1 MSDPYLD
8 HTDAGLG
15 RCEPCDRC
23 VERITADLRA
33 QVAEWAT
40 LPAQVLAL
48 RDQLRAA
55 EGRAEAAEV
64 AMQSMSEH
72 LARVLNMRSSTCDP
86 ASCSHARAAE
96 AEKRR
101 ADEYAEALADFT
113 EQLTAQIA
121 AERAKNERLTAMLAD
136 VLFCRPALTQ
146 ARFDEI
152 LAAAN
157 GSIHDEGMK
166 TGPLGGDDGKK

>member
-1 MSDPYLD
+1 MSDWNREQ
-8 HTDAGLG
+8 GLG
-15 RCEPCDRC
+15 
-23 VERITADLRA
+23 ERVQRSWENETA
-33 QVAEWAT
+33 
-40 LPAQVLAL
+40 AL
-48 RDQLRAA
+48 RDQLAAA
-55 EGRAEAAEV
+55 E
-64 AMQSMSEH
+64 
-72 LARVLNMRSSTCDP
+72 AR
-86 ASCSHARAAE
+86 AE